1 MSTEIES
8 ATACPDKTTMTSRIP
23 YSAKGKGISYYQKES
38 SKSYHK
44 YPPRYEQERGDSY
57 QSPRTRKETT
67 QDFSAPPLKRIRA
80 PDVDTS
86 DLIEENA
93 LTLMGRLT
101 NPSAQRLWSLIPYL
115 SNRWNLRGKAIG
127 SDLGNGCFQ
136 FRFDFEEDLTK
147 VLENRPYHFDQWMV
161 ILQKWEPVISAS
173 FPSQIPFWVELQG
186 LPMHFWKQQ
195 MIYRIG
201 EELGTIL
208 DHEITPAAAKVK
220 VEINGLAPLTKQ
232 TVVEFPDGSEALVTL
247 EYKNLKKHCFH
258 CQRLSHEIANC
269 PGLEKGKSD
278 AKPPPAQVIGKET
291 PKRND
296 SAYNR
301 EQSRALPKE
310 SYSRNSRPSISKGN
324 YTPSGRQF
332 NGREA
337 MTNTSSGSRTYGYRH
352 SNARRSPPRPLN
364 YSSKVPARSTDR
376 PYHSNSRPN
385 FQWRERTSS
394 PAAGPGSSE
403 TSRTR
408 RPPLERGSTA
418 GESSPTPRP
427 VPTTEEIMGELRE
440 VTVQYTNCAD
450 PTESMAR
457 KQRVLQGEARGL
469 MAETAAQILAAAV
482 NIAPSSPDLPPHP
495 STLTATGTITMK
507 KKRGRPPLNKT
518 VNKSPLNLKG
528 AKSSKRNK
536 ELIQNSPRRRSTG
549 GKSTNAEEP
558 NPPVPQRKSAKQRLT
573 MPNEEAG
580 PSTTREPPQ
589 PLQWMDYS
597 ANKLVSPHSPGGGG
611 LAILWKDHIELE
623 TLEAC
628 PNFIDTHIKAEG
640 KSFFATFV
648 YGEPDKSKRKS
659 IWEQLSTIG
668 QARSDPWYL
677 TGDFNDII
685 DSSEKQGGPNRP
697 EGSFIDFR
705 TFMSECDLF
714 DLRHSGNFLSWRG
727 QRHDHLVHCRLDR
740 AMSNSS
746 WAEVYPSG
754 RCEYLRFEGSDH
766 RPLLTCFDL
775 QKKKR
780 KGLFRYD
787 RRLRNNKEVSQ
798 LIRNQWKP
806 DEDEDVEKKLS
817 RCRTAI
823 ITWTREKHLN
833 SQKRVEEA
841 RTKLEIEMSSTSSN
855 TLRIAAINEE
865 LRLAYKDEEDFWKQR
880 SRQLWLTLGDKN
892 TGYFH
897 AITKGRKAVNKFS
910 ILENEAGQV
919 FYEEEKILGVITE
932 YYQTLFHL
940 EEGER
945 ESIIHEALSPC
956 ISAETNDELTAIPL
970 PEEIRGACFSIHADK
985 APGPD
990 GFSASFFQSHWPT
1003 VGPQIILEI
1012 QNFFSSGILP
1022 RNINLT
1028 HVRLIPKITSPKKMS
1043 DYRPIAL
1050 CTVYYKIISK
1060 ILTKRLQPV
1069 LHSLVAENQS
1079 AFVPQRAI
1087 SDNVL
1092 ITHEVLH
1099 YLHASTAK
1107 KRCYMAVK
1115 TDMSKAYDRIE
1126 WEFIELV
1133 LQRMGFH
1140 HIWINWMMQCITT
1153 VNYSYLLNGS
1163 AQGSVSPQRGI
1174 RQGDPLSP
1182 YIFIL
1187 CSEVLT
1193 GLCKKAERENRL
1205 TGIKVGKLS
1214 PRISHLLF
1222 ADDTMFFCKSDNANC
1237 STLLEILK
1245 NYELASGQMINAQKS
1260 AVTFS
1265 TKTPADTRER
1275 VKTQLG
1281 IQKEGG
1287 LGKYLG
1293 LPELFGRK
1301 KKDLFTII
1309 VDRIRQRARSW
1320 SSRFL
1325 STAGKTIMLKSVLA
1339 AMPSYSMSCFKLP
1352 NSLYKRI
1359 QSVLTRFWWDSSMEK
1374 KKMCWISW
1382 KKLTKAK
1389 GNGGLGFRDLQSFN
1403 DALLTKVSWR
1413 ILANPSCLLAKI
1425 LLGKYCH
1432 TTPFLDSV
1440 APTSTSH
1447 GWRGI
1452 CIGKELLK
1460 SQLGKVIGNGKD
1472 TLIWK
1477 DPWIS
1482 LTSPVTPMG
1491 PATSD
1496 SQNLTV
1502 DQLICP
1508 VTGEWNR
1515 DKIQQLLPEYEH
1527 QILEIKMSKLGAKD
1541 VFAWLPTKSGTYSA
1555 KSGYYESL
1563 STSAEESENL
1573 DLNKDF
1579 KWSKNIWH
1587 IKSSPKTKFFVWK
1600 VMRGAI
1606 PVGENLRS
1614 RGLEVEA
1621 KCPFCDEIESTLH
1634 LFFKC
1639 RFASQIWERAPFKT
1653 PVCSSNLTSFR
1664 SGLEGVQNLVCL
1676 PPSGLGEGPLHT
1688 WILWKIWLARN
1699 QQIFNKCHDS
1709 PQETLSQAIKLA
1721 REWQEAQRD
1730 TGIQTPNRAPPIH
1743 QLPGSDVILCQSDAA
1758 WDESSKQ
1765 AGLGWIFSNRSL
1777 DLSRSDSKAADHIR
1791 SPLLAEGL
1799 ALLEALNQAH
1809 NLGFTKLSVASDS
1822 KQLIEA
1828 IKSESHQK
1836 ELHGILHDILTISS
1850 TFVEICFRFIPR
1862 EKNRE
1867 ADALA
1872 KHALRNSFICTR

>member
-1 MSTEIES
+1 
-8 ATACPDKTTMTSRIP
+8 MTSRIP

-147 VLENRPYHFDQWMV
+147 
-161 ILQKWEPVISAS
+161 
-173 FPSQIPFWVELQG
+173 G

-195 MIYRIG
+195 MIYKIG

-220 VEINGLAPLTKQ
+220 VELNGLAPLTKQ
-232 TVVEFPDGSEALVTL
+232 TIVEFPDGSEALVTL

-278 AKPPPAQVIGKET
+278 AKSPPAQVIRKET

-301 EQSRALPKE
+301 EQSRVLPKE

-324 YTPSGRQF
+324 YTPSGRQY

-385 FQWRERTSS
+385 FQWRERISS

-549 GKSTNAEEP
+549 GKSTNAEDP
-558 NPPVPQRKSAKQRLT
+558 IPPVPQRKSAKQRLT

-589 PLQWMDYS
+589 P
-597 ANKLVSPHSPGGGG
+597 LVSPHSPGGGG

-705 TFMSECDLF
+705 TFMSE
-714 DLRHSGNFLSWRG
+714 
-727 QRHDHLVHCRLDR
+727 
-740 AMSNSS
+740 
-746 WAEVYPSG
+746 
-754 RCEYLRFEGSDH
+754 
-766 RPLLTCFDL
+766 
-775 QKKKR
+775 
-780 KGLFRYD
+780 
-787 RRLRNNKEVSQ
+787 RLRNNKEVSQ
-798 LIRNQWKP
+798 LIINQWKP

-833 SQKRVEEA
+833 SQKRIEEA
-841 RTKLEIEMSSTSSN
+841 RTKLELEMSSTSSN

-880 SRQLWLTLGDKN
+880 SRQLWLTL
-892 TGYFH
+892 
-897 AITKGRKAVNKFS
+897 
-910 ILENEAGQV
+910 
-919 FYEEEKILGVITE
+919 
-932 YYQTLFHL
+932 
-940 EEGER
+940 
-945 ESIIHEALSPC
+945 
-956 ISAETNDELTAIPL
+956 
-970 PEEIRGACFSIHADK
+970 
-985 APGPD
+985 
-990 GFSASFFQSHWPT
+990 
-1003 VGPQIILEI
+1003 
-1012 QNFFSSGILP
+1012 
-1022 RNINLT
+1022 
-1028 HVRLIPKITSPKKMS
+1028 
-1043 DYRPIAL
+1043 
-1050 CTVYYKIISK
+1050 
-1060 ILTKRLQPV
+1060 
-1069 LHSLVAENQS
+1069 
-1079 AFVPQRAI
+1079 
-1087 SDNVL
+1087 
-1092 ITHEVLH
+1092 
-1099 YLHASTAK
+1099 
-1107 KRCYMAVK
+1107 
-1115 TDMSKAYDRIE
+1115 
-1126 WEFIELV
+1126 
-1133 LQRMGFH
+1133 
-1140 HIWINWMMQCITT
+1140 
-1153 VNYSYLLNGS
+1153 
-1163 AQGSVSPQRGI
+1163 
-1174 RQGDPLSP
+1174 
-1182 YIFIL
+1182 
-1187 CSEVLT
+1187 
-1193 GLCKKAERENRL
+1193 
-1205 TGIKVGKLS
+1205 
-1214 PRISHLLF
+1214 
-1222 ADDTMFFCKSDNANC
+1222 
-1237 STLLEILK
+1237 
-1245 NYELASGQMINAQKS
+1245 
-1260 AVTFS
+1260 
-1265 TKTPADTRER
+1265 
-1275 VKTQLG
+1275 
-1281 IQKEGG
+1281 
-1287 LGKYLG
+1287 
-1293 LPELFGRK
+1293 
-1301 KKDLFTII
+1301 
-1309 VDRIRQRARSW
+1309 
-1320 SSRFL
+1320 
-1325 STAGKTIMLKSVLA
+1325 
-1339 AMPSYSMSCFKLP
+1339 
-1352 NSLYKRI
+1352 
-1359 QSVLTRFWWDSSMEK
+1359 
-1374 KKMCWISW
+1374 
-1382 KKLTKAK
+1382 
-1389 GNGGLGFRDLQSFN
+1389 
-1403 DALLTKVSWR
+1403 
-1413 ILANPSCLLAKI
+1413 
-1425 LLGKYCH
+1425 
-1432 TTPFLDSV
+1432 
-1440 APTSTSH
+1440 
-1447 GWRGI
+1447 
-1452 CIGKELLK
+1452 
-1460 SQLGKVIGNGKD
+1460 GNGKD

-1515 DKIQQLLPEYEH
+1515 DKIQQLLPEYAE

-1541 VFAWLPTKSGTYSA
+1541 AFAWLPTKSGTYSA

-1563 STSAEESENL
+1563 ATSAEESVNL

-1653 PVCSSNLTSFR
+1653 PVCTSNLTSFR
-1664 SGLEGVQNLVCL
+1664 AGLEGVQNLVCL

-1799 ALLEALNQAH
+1799 ALLEALIQAH

-1828 IKSESHQK
+1828 IKSETHQK

-1872 KHALRNSFICTR
+1872 KHALRNSVVCTR